1 MKTLGN
7 FRTVGIWRTGR
18 LMLEKE
24 CVVKAYSEINSFAM
38 RVRLPCRLQK
48 EDKISCPLFV
58 INYNIGTL
66 FLKK

>member
-1 MKTLGN
+1 
-7 FRTVGIWRTGR
+7 
-18 LMLEKE
+18 MLEKE

-66 FLKK
+66 FFEKIKLLIRICYIFKFEAD